1 MQKCPNCKTE
11 INDLETICPNCGEI
25 LFDEPIQV
33 DEVSEELL
41 EETIDDLIE
50 DESIVTK
57 SVVKGWLAFVKL
69 INLIGDKLLLGIQF
83 LGKNIGKYFKR
94 FFTVYMPQFFKKV
107 FIIRS
112 W

>member
-11 INDLETICPNCGEI
+11 INDMETICPNCGEI

-57 SVVKGWLAFVKL
+57 SVVKGWHTFVKL
-69 INLIGDKLLLGIQF
+69 INLI
-83 LGKNIGKYFKR
+83 
-94 FFTVYMPQFFKKV
+94 
-107 FIIRS
+107 
-112 W
+112 